1 MHPGKGPAHVHP
13 VTGGYS
19 MDSTNP
25 TSADASSA
33 APFTW
38 QFHRLGGLDQVTL
51 QTSEELL
58 HLDQLDPKLWVALSC
73 PADSLQF
80 DSRTLQLIDADKD
93 GRVRVMEVVNAV
105 QWTAERLKDITVLVQ
120 RRQDLP
126 LARVREDTEEGRL
139 IRAAAHLVLKS
150 QNKERADT
158 LTREDVENAMGKA
171 AQTTFNGDGIIT
183 AASEF
188 DSDIRRFITDIVNT
202 LGGVQDASGDQGA
215 NQELARQFVDQVQA
229 YSDWRDELHAAA
241 SAFPL
246 GEATPDA
253 FALYQKL
260 AAKIDDYF
268 VRCQLASFD
277 PHAGDVLNAPDCMF
291 INLAGQTLSPDSSD
305 VAALPLAHIASE
317 QPLPLGKG
325 LNPAWRKDMSQFQDQ
340 VLTPLLGEHDNL
352 PFEDWQR
359 LKNLFAPYKEV
370 ADRKPD
376 TPEEQLGLERMREI
390 LSSDVLPRFE
400 ALVQQDI
407 DGKEEI
413 DALGDVEQLV
423 LYHAHLHQLL
433 MNFVSFYDFYALS
446 RSTTFQ
452 IGTLFLDGR
461 SCHLCLR
468 VDDIE
473 KHASLARLS
482 NLYLVYCQCSQKDS
496 TKVLNIVSAVTA
508 GDADLLIPGR
518 HGVFVDS
525 TDDAWDATV
534 IKLVDNPISI
544 RTSIFTP
551 YRRIG
556 RTITQQVEKLTA
568 SKNDALIANAS
579 KTLEKYV
586 QNPAIAK
593 PLPFD
598 LGKSMGIFA
607 AIGLALGAIGT
618 ALASLAAALLSL
630 SWWQLPL
637 LLIGIFVL
645 ISGPSMFMAWLKLRK
660 RTLGPVLD
668 ASGWAVNS
676 QIPINFMMGHFLT
689 GSATLPPNIQRAFN
703 DPYTKPRVWKPWLIV
718 FFLLCVVLGALG
730 AYWGWHLYTEHR
742 AASVAVPPAAS
753 SPAQPPKPSRP

>member
-1 MHPGKGPAHVHP
+1 MNSTHPDPAE
-13 VTGGYS
+13 
-19 MDSTNP
+19 
-25 TSADASSA
+25 ASSA

-73 PADSLQF
+73 PSDSLQF
-80 DSRTLQLIDADKD
+80 DTRTLQLIDADKD
-93 GRVRVMEVVNAV
+93 GRVRVMEIVNAV
-105 QWTAERLKDITVLVQ
+105 QWTAERLKDISVLVQ

-126 LARVREDTEEGRL
+126 LVRIREDTEEGRL

-158 LTREDVENAMGKA
+158 LTREDVENAMDKA

-188 DSDIRRFITDIVNT
+188 DSDIRRFITDIVAT
-202 LGGVQDASGDQGA
+202 LGGVLDASGEQGA
-215 NQELARQFVDQVQA
+215 NLEIARQFLDQIQA
-229 YSDWRDELHAAA
+229 YSDWNNELQAAA

-253 FALYQKL
+253 FALYEKL
-260 AAKIDDYF
+260 AVKIDDYF

-277 PHAGDVLNAPDCMF
+277 PHAEDVLNAADCLF
-291 INLAGQTLSPDSSD
+291 INLATQTLSPESPD

-325 LNPAWRKDMSQFQDQ
+325 LNPAWRKDIRRFQDQ
-340 VLTPLLGEHDNL
+340 VLTPLLGEHDTL
-352 PFEDWQR
+352 PYEDWQR
-359 LKNLFAPYKEV
+359 LKDLFAPYKEV
-370 ADRKPD
+370 ADCKPD
-376 TPEEQLGLERMREI
+376 TPEEKLGLERMREI
-390 LSSDVLPRFE
+390 LSSDVFTRFE

-407 DGKEEI
+407 DGKDEI
-413 DALGDVEQLV
+413 DALSDVEQLV

-452 IGTLFLDGR
+452 IGTLYLDGR

-482 NLYLVYCQCSQKDS
+482 HLYLVYCQCTQKDS
-496 TKVLNIVSAVTA
+496 DKVLNIVSAVTA

-544 RTSIFTP
+544 RAAIFAP
-551 YRRIG
+551 YRQLG

-568 SKNDALIANAS
+568 SKNDAFIANAS

-586 QNPAIAK
+586 KNPAIAK

-618 ALASLAAALLSL
+618 ALASIASALLSL

-637 LLIGIFVL
+637 LAVGIFLL
-645 ISGPSMFMAWLKLRK
+645 ISGPSVFMAWLKLRK

-676 QIPINFMMGHFLT
+676 QIPVNFMMGHFLT
-689 GSATLPPNIQRAFN
+689 GSAVLPPNIERAFN
-703 DPYTKPRVWKPWLIV
+703 DPYTKPKVWKPWLIV
-718 FFLLCVVLGALG
+718 FFLVCVVLGALG
-730 AYWGWHLYTEHR
+730 AYWGWQIYTDHR
-742 AASVAVPPAAS
+742 TTSVASPPAAS
-753 SPAQPPKPSRP
+753 SPTQRSKISRP

>member
-1 MHPGKGPAHVHP
+1 MNSTHPDPAE
-13 VTGGYS
+13 
-19 MDSTNP
+19 
-25 TSADASSA
+25 ASSA

-73 PADSLQF
+73 PSDSLQF
-80 DSRTLQLIDADKD
+80 DTRTLQLIDADKD
-93 GRVRVMEVVNAV
+93 GRVRVMEIVNAV
-105 QWTAERLKDITVLVQ
+105 QWTAERLKDISVLVQ

-126 LARVREDTEEGRL
+126 LVRIREDTEEGRL

-158 LTREDVENAMGKA
+158 LTREDVENAMDKA

-188 DSDIRRFITDIVNT
+188 DSDIRRFITDIVAT
-202 LGGVQDASGDQGA
+202 LGGVLDASGEQGA
-215 NQELARQFVDQVQA
+215 NLEMARQFLDQIQA
-229 YSDWRDELHAAA
+229 YSDWNNELQAAA

-253 FALYQKL
+253 FALYEKL
-260 AAKIDDYF
+260 AVKIDDYF

-277 PHAGDVLNAPDCMF
+277 PHAEDVLNAADCLFM
-291 INLAGQTLSPDSSD
+291 NLATQTLSPESPD

-325 LNPAWRKDMSQFQDQ
+325 LNPAWRKNIRRFQDQ
-340 VLTPLLGEHDNL
+340 VLTPLLGEHDTL
-352 PFEDWQR
+352 PYEDWQR
-359 LKNLFAPYKEV
+359 LKDLFAPYKEV
-370 ADRKPD
+370 ADCKPD
-376 TPEEQLGLERMREI
+376 TPEEKLGLERMREI
-390 LSSDVLPRFE
+390 LSSDVFTRFE

-407 DGKEEI
+407 DGKDEI
-413 DALGDVEQLV
+413 DALSDVEQLV

-452 IGTLFLDGR
+452 IGTLYLDGR

-482 NLYLVYCQCSQKDS
+482 HLYLVYCQCTQKDS
-496 TKVLNIVSAVTA
+496 DKVLNIVSAVTA

-544 RTSIFTP
+544 RAAIFAP
-551 YRRIG
+551 YRQIG

-586 QNPAIAK
+586 KNPAIAK

-618 ALASLAAALLSL
+618 ALASIASALLSL

-637 LLIGIFVL
+637 LAVGIFLL
-645 ISGPSMFMAWLKLRK
+645 ISGPSVFMAWLKLRK

-676 QIPINFMMGHFLT
+676 QIPVNFMMGHFLT
-689 GSATLPPNIQRAFN
+689 GSAVLPPNIERAFN
-703 DPYTKPRVWKPWLIV
+703 DPYTKPKVWKPWLIV
-718 FFLLCVVLGALG
+718 FFLVCVVLGALG
-730 AYWGWHLYTEHR
+730 AYWGWQIYTDHR
-742 AASVAVPPAAS
+742 TTSVAAPPAAS
-753 SPAQPPKPSRP
+753 SPTQRSKTSHP